1 MRPSKKTTTTL
12 NRFITFTRSWWAKSA
27 FLLSILALFFSC
39 QEDLNYLGFKSNQ
52 KRFKVIYAEIPVES
66 SVLWMDSLR
75 TTSLSGELNR
85 MMFGKYV
92 DPVFGSIETKAFS
105 QFRPGNSATAIP
117 STAVYD
123 SVVLQLRYDF
133 YTYGTTG
140 ETTQSL
146 AVHEITTALDFDTDY
161 FFNSDVSISRF
172 PLGTAE
178 ARVNADY
185 FKTEYE
191 DTNADSIVTIKIK
204 LSNAF
209 GNRLFDAVNPEDTL
223 YSNLAYFTEQF
234 KGLAITTTQSDKVVG
249 VNNFDTNTFLALY
262 YHDGDTKK
270 TLSFPLSGLITFTKV
285 IANRS
290 GTELDGLNSFF
301 TDFNQNNNRY
311 VQGGSSIVT
320 KIDLSKYYEYIDSI
334 PDIVINSAEFAISG
348 AESTAEFQAP
358 KNLSL
363 VRLRPNNRYKFMET
377 KQDTLDFIAFNGSLV
392 ISDLGKLFVAN
403 DTGGLLSLPHSST
416 EQNYI
421 GYPTIFFQKLFDL
434 KATQYPYWALV
445 PMDPPQGKSVNRTI
459 FSKDNIKLK
468 IYYTRPTFN
477 ENP

>member
-1 MRPSKKTTTTL
+1 
-12 NRFITFTRSWWAKSA
+12 
-27 FLLSILALFFSC
+27 
-39 QEDLNYLGFKSNQ
+39 
-52 KRFKVIYAEIPVES
+52 
-66 SVLWMDSLR
+66 MDSLR

-85 MMFGKYV
+85 MMFGKYI

-105 QFRPGNSATAIP
+105 QFRPENSASAIT

-140 ETTQSL
+140 QTTQSL
-146 AVHEITTALDFDTDY
+146 AVHEITTALDFETEY
-161 FFNSDVSISRF
+161 FFNSDVSISGS

-191 DTNADSIVTIKIK
+191 DTNADSIVTIKIR
-204 LSNAF
+204 LNNAF
-209 GNRLFDAVNPEDTL
+209 GDRLFKAVNPEDTL
-223 YSNLAYFTEQF
+223 YSNLAYFTQQF
-234 KGLAITTTQSDKVVG
+234 KGLAILATQSDKVVG

-290 GTELDGLNSFF
+290 GTELDGLSSFF
-301 TDFNQNNNRY
+301 TDFTQNNNRY
-311 VQGGSSIVT
+311 IQGGSSIVT
-320 KIDLSKYYEYIDSI
+320 KIDLSKYYEYIDTI
-334 PDIVINSAEFAISG
+334 PNIVINSAEFAISG
-348 AESTAEFQAP
+348 TESTTEFQAP

-363 VRLRPNNRYKFMET
+363 VRLRSNNRYKFLET
-377 KQDTLDFIAFNGSLV
+377 KQDTLDFIAFNGSLI
-392 ISDLGKLFVAN
+392 ISDLGKLFAAN
-403 DTGGLLSLPHSST
+403 DTGELFSLPYSNT

-421 GYPTIFFQKLFDL
+421 GYPTIFFQKLSDL
-434 KATQYPYWALV
+434 KATQYPYWALI
-445 PMDPPQGKSVNRTI
+445 PMDPPQGKSVNRTL

-468 IYYTRPTFN
+468 IYYTRPTAN